1 LAVLQERPGRFDTKG
16 GSPVHC
22 VCTAESVLF
31 LNLIPFPNPCPTEM
45 KRRSLPA
52 LPLLLLGALTCVPG
66 ALSGE
71 ILGTVTGS
79 VRDAETG
86 APLVNTN
93 VYLSSTTIGTNTGPD
108 GRYMLTNIPP
118 GVFQIVASRVG
129 HRVKSEFVHI
139 DRTDTLHTDFA
150 LEPVTL
156 QGEEVQVVAH
166 VNREWRRL
174 LKDFRRAFIGDG
186 KNAPEC
192 TLLNPEVL
200 DFRKERGT
208 NVLIAST
215 DSVLRIEN
223 RSLGYR
229 LYARLG
235 VFDWDVDIDRGKFV
249 LYPRFES
256 LPATDSAEERLWRAN
271 RLSSYRGSLKHFLCS
286 LVAGNLEAEGFHVD
300 SGTLAGLQSG
310 ISHPLSPGDYT
321 LERVPDQR
329 LWKLE
334 FGTWLRVDYADESS
348 RLKSYIEL
356 GSKPAIL
363 DAAGNLADPLCI
375 EVVGDW
381 TKYRVADL
389 LPLD

>member
-1 LAVLQERPGRFDTKG
+1 M
-16 GSPVHC
+16 H
-22 VCTAESVLF
+22 
-31 LNLIPFPNPCPTEM
+31 
-45 KRRSLPA
+45 
-52 LPLLLLGALTCVPG
+52 VPG
-66 ALSGE
+66 VLSAE
-71 ILGTVTGS
+71 IRGTVTGT
-79 VRDAETG
+79 VTDAETG

-108 GRYMLTNIPP
+108 GRYTLTNIPP
-118 GVFQIVASRVG
+118 GVFQVVASRVG
-129 HRVKSEFVHI
+129 HRVKSEFI
-139 DRTDTLHTDFA
+139 QIRKSDTLHTDFA

-156 QGEEVQVVAH
+156 QGDEVQVVAH

-174 LKDFRRAFIGDG
+174 LAHFSRAFIGDG
-186 KNAPEC
+186 KNAPAC
-192 TLLNPEVL
+192 TILNPEVL
-200 DFRKERGT
+200 DFSMERGT
-208 NVLIAST
+208 NVLRAST

-235 VFDWDVDIDRGKFV
+235 VFEWDVDIDRGKFV
-249 LYPRFES
+249 LYPRFEPLS
-256 LPATDSAEERLWRAN
+256 ATDSTEDRQWRLN

-286 LVAGNLEAEGFHVD
+286 LVAGRLESDGFIVN
-300 SGTLAGLQSG
+300 SGTLAELQSG
-310 ISHPLSPGDYT
+310 ISHPLTPDDFT
-321 LERVPDQR
+321 LVTVPNQP

-334 FGTWLRVDYADESS
+334 IGTWLRVDYADEST

-356 GSKPAIL
+356 SSKTAIL

-381 TKYRVADL
+381 TTYRVADM